1 MGDNMLIKE
10 MKIEERPREK
20 LLELGSNNL
29 SDEELLAIILKT
41 GTKGYSSKDLAIS
54 LIENLGGINNLKDLT
69 INSLDSIKGIGKV
82 KKIELLAI
90 LELGKRIYLKRNII
104 HKKYN
109 DPYLIYLDNKSLI
122 YGLKQEYFY
131 VFYLD
136 TKKNLIERK
145 LLYMGTIN
153 KSVVHPREVFKYAY
167 ILSASGL
174 ICMHNHPTGDVIP
187 SNSDI
192 ELTKT
197 LVEIGRI
204 QGIEVLD
211 HLVVSDENYFSFYE
225 NHLIGDKV

>member
-1 MGDNMLIKE
+1 MLIKE
-10 MKIEERPREK
+10 MKESERPREK
-20 LLELGSNNL
+20 LLNIGVNNL

-41 GTKGYSSKDLAIS
+41 GIKGYSAKDLAIK
-54 LIENLGGINNLKDLT
+54 LIENLGGISNLKNIS

-82 KKIELLAI
+82 KKIELLSI
-90 LELGKRIYLKRNII
+90 LELGKRIYLKRNNLK
-104 HKKYN
+104 KKYI
-109 DPYLIYLDNKSLI
+109 DPFYIYLDNKSLI
-122 YGLKQEYFY
+122 FGLKQEYFY

-145 LLYMGTIN
+145 LLFMGTIN

-174 ICMHNHPTGDVIP
+174 ICMHNHPSGDVLP

-197 LVEIGRI
+197 LIEIGRI
-204 QGIEVLD
+204 QGIDVID
-211 HLVVSDENYFSFYE
+211 HLVVSDTNYFSFYE
-225 NHLIGDKV
+225 NHLMGDI

>member
-1 MGDNMLIKE
+1 MLIKE
-10 MKIEERPREK
+10 MNEKERPREK
-20 LLELGSNNL
+20 LNLYGANNL

-41 GTKGYSSKDLAIS
+41 GTKGKSAKDLAIS
-54 LIENLGGINNLKDLT
+54 LIENVGGVLNLKYLT
-69 INSLDSIKGIGKV
+69 TNSLKNLKGIGIV

-90 LELGKRIYLKRNII
+90 LELGKRIYLEKPKTK
-104 HKKYN
+104 KKYIN
-109 DPYLIYLDNKSLI
+109 PKFIYSDNKNLF

-145 LLYMGTIN
+145 LLFMGTIN

-167 ILSASGL
+167 ILSASGI
-174 ICMHNHPTGDVIP
+174 ICMHNHPSGDVMP

-197 LVEIGRI
+197 LIEIGRI
-204 QGIEVLD
+204 QGIDVLD
-211 HLVVSDENYFSFYE
+211 HLVVSDTNYFSFYE
-225 NHLIGDKV
+225 NGLMEN

>member
-29 SDEELLAIILKT
+29 SDEELLAIIIKT

-104 HKKYN
+104 HKKYT

>member
-20 LLELGSNNL
+20 LLELGSDNL
-29 SDEELLAIILKT
+29 SDEELLAIIIKT

-104 HKKYN
+104 HKKYTN
-109 DPYLIYLDNKSLI
+109 PYLIYLDNKNLI

-187 SNSDI
+187 SKSDI
-192 ELTKT
+192 DLTKT

-211 HLVVSDENYFSFYE
+211 HLVVSDDNYFSFYE

>member
-1 MGDNMLIKE
+1 MLIKE

-29 SDEELLAIILKT
+29 SDEELLAIIIKT

-104 HKKYN
+104 HKKYT
-109 DPYLIYLDNKSLI
+109 DPYFIYLDNKSLI

-187 SNSDI
+187 SKSDI
-192 ELTKT
+192 DLTKT

>member
-1 MGDNMLIKE
+1 MLIKE
-10 MKIEERPREK
+10 MNELERPRERLIK
-20 LLELGSNNL
+20 YGSNTL
-29 SDEELLAIILKT
+29 TDEELLAIILKT
-41 GTKGYSSKDLAIS
+41 GTKGKSSKDLAIK
-54 LIENLGGINNLKDLT
+54 IIDTIGGFSNLKNISL
-69 INSLDSIKGIGKV
+69 NSLKDIKGIGIV
-82 KKIELLAI
+82 KKIELLTMI
-90 LELGKRIYLKRNII
+90 ELGKRLYLKKDKEI
-104 HKKYN
+104 KKYI
-109 DPYLIYLDNKSLI
+109 DPYFIYLDNRSLF

-131 VFYLD
+131 VCYLD

-167 ILSASGL
+167 LSSASGI

-187 SNSDI
+187 SNADI

-211 HLVVSDENYFSFYE
+211 HLIISDNNYFSFYE
-225 NHLIGDKV
+225 NKLMENNL

>member
-29 SDEELLAIILKT
+29 SDEELLAIIIKT

-104 HKKYN
+104 HKKYT

-187 SNSDI
+187 SKSDI
-192 ELTKT
+192 DLTKT

>member
-1 MGDNMLIKE
+1 MLIKE
-10 MKIEERPREK
+10 MKESERPREK
-20 LLELGSNNL
+20 LLNVGVNNL

-41 GTKGYSSKDLAIS
+41 GIKGYSAKDLAIK
-54 LIENLGGINNLKDLT
+54 LIENLGGISNLKNIS

-82 KKIELLAI
+82 KKIELLSI
-90 LELGKRIYLKRNII
+90 LELGKRIYLKRNNLK
-104 HKKYN
+104 KKYI
-109 DPYLIYLDNKSLI
+109 DPFYIYLDNKSLI
-122 YGLKQEYFY
+122 FGLKQEYFY

-145 LLYMGTIN
+145 LLFMGTIN

-174 ICMHNHPTGDVIP
+174 ICMHNHPSGDVLP

-197 LVEIGRI
+197 LIEIGRI
-204 QGIEVLD
+204 QGIDVID
-211 HLVVSDENYFSFYE
+211 HLVVSDTNYFSFYE
-225 NHLIGDKV
+225 NHLMGDI